1 MSFTFFCLIK
11 SGRKVN
17 RDSDKLAPIHLDKD
31 HTIPEYLDT
40 NQSHDVTMDTVHRAE
55 PQKNWMNKKVYSI
68 QTHCICYVNK
78 YTLKS

>member
-17 RDSDKLAPIHLDKD
+17 KDSDKLAPIHLDKD

-40 NQSHDVTMDTVHRAE
+40 DQANDVTMDTVHR
-55 PQKNWMNKKVYSI
+55 PDSRTQKELDEQKGVQHTNALYLLCK
-68 QTHCICYVNK
+68 
-78 YTLKS
+78 L

>member
-11 SGRKVN
+11 SGRKFN

-40 NQSHDVTMDTVHRAE
+40 DQANDVTGTSCRT
-55 PQKNWMNKKVYSI
+55 QKELDEQKGVQHTNALYFVCK
-68 QTHCICYVNK
+68 
-78 YTLKS
+78 L